1 MAACYLGSFRA
12 EPQHCYNKRPML
24 TNEQRQFLDA
34 QRVIRL
40 ATADASGIP
49 HLVPLCFALNGET
62 VYIAGGANTKRMR
75 NVMQNPRVALLA
87 DHYVEDWSVIGYVL
101 LFGTAL
107 GLPVGEEH
115 ARASS
120 LLKKRYSQFE
130 GDPYRIVFEEGSML
144 VVHIERVVA
153 YGKLAA

>member
-1 MAACYLGSFRA
+1 MAACYLGSLGA
-12 EPQHCYNKRPML
+12 EPRPSYSKRAML
-24 TNEQRQFLDA
+24 TKEQRRFLDA

-40 ATADASGIP
+40 ATADASGAP
-49 HLVPLCFALNGET
+49 HLVPLCFAVDGET
-62 VYIAGGANTKRMR
+62 VYIAGDANAKRMR

-107 GLPVGEEH
+107 DLPVGEEH

-130 GDPYRIVFEEGSML
+130 GDQYHIEEGGML
-144 VVHIERVVA
+144 AVRIERVVA
-153 YGKLAA
+153 YGKLTT